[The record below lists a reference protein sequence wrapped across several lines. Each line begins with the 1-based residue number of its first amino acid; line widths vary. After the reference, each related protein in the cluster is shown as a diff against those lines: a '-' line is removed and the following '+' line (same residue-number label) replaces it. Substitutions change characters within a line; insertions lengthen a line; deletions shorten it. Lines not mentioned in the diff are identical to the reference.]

1 MKKSRLLKIFSF
13 IATVCCSIGAIN
25 VNNIAKA
32 EEKASVDSVF
42 NENNIVLTAATITD
56 PHIGYSGNDAKLE
69 NTLDILTKWA
79 GANGIDMFISAGDN
93 TQTGIK
99 DEADTFMDI
108 LSSHYDLTKV
118 PIVAAYGNHDVYW
131 TGCMS
136 RSAFYDAFNA
146 KGMYAFDKD
155 MEGAKLGNRHVEV
168 NGYHFLTVDIEKY
181 GDNYNTLSATTETWL
196 KAKLTTLSMENAG
209 EPIFVISHSPA
220 MNTIYGS
227 ILGEAEYGN
236 ITEDDATAIW
246 GASVEL
252 DNILKDYPQVI
263 NISGHTHYANN
274 HDLAIMQT
282 TYTSFTPGGAADL
295 TANPDTEETAKA
307 VLPNSRSHSQGT
319 LLQIDGDNNVRI
331 TRIDMVKDAQIRE
344 AWIIPAPKA
353 DNSHLEAYS
362 YKRGESNAAPVFP
375 KEDFKVSVEG
385 TSIVKV
391 TYPIASDDGLVY
403 SYRITLKENN
413 GDIIQSVTTLAPW
426 IEYPDTTKMPD
437 TLSYTFNGVEISD
450 SCVVELT
457 AIDCWGAETTVET
470 TVQQETFD
478 LLDGA
483 TFDSTAD
490 TKLVYDTATKT
501 GSANAPSG
509 EVSRYFSYTTQE
521 YVTTAEG
528 VKPFAGMSAEYSVT
542 YTNIG
547 TLNVKADTNYLG
559 VIFKA
564 DGYQQK
570 YRVGSML
577 NYGGSDYLVK
587 RADENSP
594 FLVDGNKRN
603 LKSVVVTEE
612 NPNATIVF
620 TFTPKVGDVDGSFS
634 ITVNGVSA
642 GSYVYTSTS
651 LPTMGLL
658 VGKNSA
664 DISNA
669 SIKVLGATGWYEEPE
684 ATYDLLSYEKAAP
697 SVKSDGATAETN
709 YSYDFANKV
718 GYIGGSAS
726 GVGVAAGERATAYF
740 DIATPDKVVTSDDSL
755 IDYSS
760 LKAITI
766 NMTFSDVVAADGTFD
781 ADNNNEFVAI
791 RLLDNESKQ
800 QAAAFVMNKAKY
812 GHFGVF
818 ERTNNEVF
826 GSNFDT
832 GNVRFGGSTSPWVD
846 GILTISLKI
855 TFATE
860 TQAGKIEVILN
871 GVAAQ
876 FNGKISGT
884 STTIADFSY
893 EGKTIPAFAM
903 YSRGVSAKVSNVS
916 FILHDVKGVHEH
928 TEETLGAVA
937 ATCTTDGLT
946 EGKKCSVCDM
956 TLVAQE
962 TIPAAHTTT
971 KTEAVA
977 PTCTEAGNI
986 AYWTCSGV
994 CGKTYS
1000 DEACTVEATDTV
1012 VAATGHDTT
1021 KTDAQ
1026 AATCT
1031 EVGCIDFWFCNTCSK
1046 IYSDEAYTTEITA
1059 EEALIPANGHTEEA
1073 LTAVAPTC
1081 TETGLTEGKKCSVC
1095 DEILV
1100 AQEEVAAN
1108 GHTESDWIIDTEAQI
1123 GVAGSKH
1130 KECTVCGE
1138 TLATEDIPALEE
1150 PESSEKDTSSEDKTD
1165 SSSKEEDSSGILA
1178 GCFGSISGLSA
1189 SVAIM
1194 GIATVAFL
1202 RKKED

>member
-1 MKKSRLLKIFSF
+1 MKKKFWLGAFAL
-13 IATVCCSIGAIN
+13 IATLCCSVGAAN
-25 VNNIAKA
+25 VN
-32 EEKASVDSVF
+32 
-42 NENNIVLTAATITD
+42 
-56 PHIGYSGNDAKLE
+56 Y
-69 NTLDILTKWA
+69 
-79 GANGIDMFISAGDN
+79 
-93 TQTGIK
+93 
-99 DEADTFMDI
+99 
-108 LSSHYDLTKV
+108 
-118 PIVAAYGNHDVYW
+118 
-131 TGCMS
+131 
-136 RSAFYDAFNA
+136 
-146 KGMYAFDKD
+146 
-155 MEGAKLGNRHVEV
+155 
-168 NGYHFLTVDIEKY
+168 
-181 GDNYNTLSATTETWL
+181 
-196 KAKLTTLSMENAG
+196 
-209 EPIFVISHSPA
+209 
-220 MNTIYGS
+220 
-227 ILGEAEYGN
+227 
-236 ITEDDATAIW
+236 
-246 GASVEL
+246 
-252 DNILKDYPQVI
+252 
-263 NISGHTHYANN
+263 
-274 HDLAIMQT
+274 
-282 TYTSFTPGGAADL
+282 
-295 TANPDTEETAKA
+295 TANA
-307 VLPNSRSHSQGT
+307 
-319 LLQIDGDNNVRI
+319 
-331 TRIDMVKDAQIRE
+331 
-344 AWIIPAPKA
+344 
-353 DNSHLEAYS
+353 
-362 YKRGESNAAPVFP
+362 
-375 KEDFKVSVEG
+375 EDVAG
-385 TSIVKV
+385 
-391 TYPIASDDGLVY
+391 
-403 SYRITLKENN
+403 
-413 GDIIQSVTTLAPW
+413 
-426 IEYPDTTKMPD
+426 
-437 TLSYTFNGVEISD
+437 
-450 SCVVELT
+450 
-457 AIDCWGAETTVET
+457 ETTVEET
-470 TVQQETFD
+470 TLD
-478 LLDGA
+478 LLDDA

-577 NYGGSDYLVK
+577 NYGGSDYLPK

-594 FLVDGNKRN
+594 FLVDANKRN

-697 SVKSDGATAETN
+697 SLKSDGATAETN

-826 GSNFDT
+826 GSNFDS
-832 GNVRFGGSTSPWVD
+832 GNIRFGGSTSPWVD

-884 STTIADFSY
+884 SITIADFSY

-928 TEETLGAVA
+928 TEETLSAVE

-946 EGKKCSVCDM
+946 EGKKCNVCDM

-1031 EVGCIDFWFCNTCSK
+1031 EVGWIDFWFCNTCSK

-1059 EEALIPANGHTEEA
+1059 EEALIPANGHTEET

-1108 GHTESDWIIDTEAQI
+1108 GHTESDWIIDTEAQT

-1138 TLATEDIPALEE
+1138 TLTTEDIPALEE

-1165 SSSKEEDSSGILA
+1165 SSSNKESSSEDGGMLA

>member
-13 IATVCCSIGAIN
+13 IAMICCSIGAIN
-25 VNNIAKA
+25 LNNIAKA
-32 EEKASVDSVF
+32 EEKSSVDSVF

-146 KGMYAFDKD
+146 RGMYAFDKD

-196 KAKLTTLSMENAG
+196 KAKLTTLSTENAG

-295 TANPDTEETAKA
+295 AANPDTEETAKA

-362 YKRGESNAAPVFP
+362 YKRGETNAAPVFP
-375 KEDFKVSVEG
+375 QEDFKVSVEG

-437 TLSYTFNGVEISD
+437 TLSYTFNGVGISD

-509 EVSRYFSYTTQE
+509 EVSRYFSYATQDN
-521 YVTTAEG
+521 VITADG
-528 VKPFAGMSAEYSVT
+528 VKPFVGMSAEYSVT

-559 VIFKA
+559 VIFQV

-570 YRVGSML
+570 YRIGSAL

-594 FLVDGNKRN
+594 FVVDGNKRN

-612 NPNATIVF
+612 NPSATIVF
-620 TFTPKVGDVDGSFS
+620 KFTPKVGNVDGSFS
-634 ITVNGVSA
+634 IAVNGVSA

-651 LPTMGLL
+651 LPVMGLL

-669 SIKVLGATGWYEEPE
+669 SIKVLGATGWYED
-684 ATYDLLSYEKAAP
+684 YDLLSD
-697 SVKSDGATAETN
+697 SDWTHTLKSDGATAEN
-709 YSYDFANKV
+709 KYSYDFVNKV

-726 GVGVAAGERATAYF
+726 GVDVATGERATAYF
-740 DIATPDKVVTSDDSL
+740 DITAPDKLVASNGSL

-760 LKAITI
+760 LKTITVS
-766 NMTFSDVVAADGTFD
+766 MTFSDVVAADGTFD

-832 GNVRFGGSTSPWVD
+832 GNVRFGGSTSPWAD
-846 GILTISLKI
+846 GKLTISLKI
-855 TFATE
+855 TLATE

-876 FNGKISGT
+876 FNGKIDGT
-884 STTIADFSY
+884 STTIVEFSY
-893 EGKTIPAFAM
+893 EGKTIPKFGM
-903 YSRGVSAKVSNVS
+903 YARGVCAKVSNIAYELQGVS
-916 FILHDVKGVHEH
+916 EAHTH
-928 TEETLGAVA
+928 TEEILAEVA

-962 TIPAAHTTT
+962 TILAAHTTT
-971 KTEAVA
+971 KTEAVT
-977 PTCTEAGNI
+977 PTCTQAGNV

-1000 DEACTVEATDTV
+1000 DEACTTEITDMVEP
-1012 VAATGHDTT
+1012 ATGHNVT
-1021 KTDAQ
+1021 KTE
-1026 AATCT
+1026 AAAPTC
-1031 EVGCIDFWFCNTCSK
+1031 EADGNIDFWFCNACSK
-1046 IYSDEAYTTEITA
+1046 IFSDETY
-1059 EEALIPANGHTEEA
+1059 
-1073 LTAVAPTC
+1073 
-1081 TETGLTEGKKCSVC
+1081 ET
-1095 DEILV
+1095 
-1100 AQEEVAAN
+1100 EVAGDQVLLPAT

-1123 GVAGSKH
+1123 GVAGRKH

-1138 TLATEDIPALEE
+1138 TLVMEDIPALEA
-1150 PESSEKDTSSEDKTD
+1150 PESSEQDTTSDSGNSSEVSDSEGD
-1165 SSSKEEDSSGILA
+1165 SSIVEESSSEENSSEGSKESTESTSDSSEEDVDSEPLEKDSGSSTK
-1178 GCFGSISGLSA
+1178 GCFGTISGLTLNIVWIG
-1189 SVAIM
+1189 VA
-1194 GIATVAFL
+1194 AVALL